1 MDPGCN
7 IDYVSSY
14 IHFFHQLI
22 EKRVKTL
29 TLCSIESVGFETAW
43 AILKPI
49 LENSKVE
56 ELKIEDCDLSM
67 ARMNQV
73 IDAIR
78 NVSTLRSLFIGN
90 DVCREGL
97 NGAYPWSTRVHEKN
111 SVAAG
116 HKFPQQTVESLARNG
131 RGTINSTHLQLQTH
145 ASEESFA
152 VDGS

>member
-90 DVCREGL
+90 D
-97 NGAYPWSTRVHEKN
+97 
-111 SVAAG
+111 
-116 HKFPQQTVESLARNG
+116 
-131 RGTINSTHLQLQTH
+131 
-145 ASEESFA
+145 
-152 VDGS
+152 